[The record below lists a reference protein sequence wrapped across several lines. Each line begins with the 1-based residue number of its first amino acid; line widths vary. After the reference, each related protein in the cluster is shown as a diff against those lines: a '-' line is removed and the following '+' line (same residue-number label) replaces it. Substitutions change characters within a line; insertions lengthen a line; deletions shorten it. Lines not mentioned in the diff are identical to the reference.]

1 MDQKLLLVMVGFF
14 IGLTVGFLLPKIY
27 SPHAAEM
34 EKLPAP
40 YYDVLWENEHV
51 RIVEHMMAPGD
62 SEPMHTH
69 PEMLAYVME
78 SSNLLITEAD
88 GTTSEVKLTEG
99 DFQQLP
105 IWTHAIKNVGDTP
118 LHTLLVELKR

>member
-1 MDQKLLLVMVGFF
+1 MVGFI
-14 IGLTVGFLLPKIY
+14 IGLSVAFVLAKIY

-34 EKLPAP
+34 EKLPEP
-40 YYDVLWENEHV
+40 FYSVLWENEHV
-51 RIVEHMMAPGD
+51 RIVEHTMAPGD

-88 GTTSEVKLTEG
+88 GTTNEVELTKG

-105 IWTHAIKNVGDTP
+105 TWTHSIKNVGDTP
-118 LHTLLVELKR
+118 LHTLLVELRR

>member
-1 MDQKLLLVMVGFF
+1 
-14 IGLTVGFLLPKIY
+14 
-27 SPHAAEM
+27 M
-34 EKLPAP
+34 EKLPEP
-40 YYDVLWENEHV
+40 YYSVLWENEHV
-51 RIVEHMMAPGD
+51 RIVEHTMVPGD

-69 PEMLAYVME
+69 PEMLAYVMQ

-88 GTTSEVKLTEG
+88 GTTKEVKLTKG

-105 IWTHAIKNVGDTP
+105 TWTHGIKNVGDTP

>member
-1 MDQKLLLVMVGFF
+1 MNQKLLLV
-14 IGLTVGFLLPKIY
+14 TVGFLIGLSVAFVLPKIY
-27 SPHAAEM
+27 SSHATET
-34 EKLPAP
+34 EKLPEP
-40 YYDVLWENEHV
+40 YYSVLWENEHV
-51 RIVEHMMAPGD
+51 RIVEHTMAPGD

-69 PEMLAYVME
+69 PEMLAYVMQ

-88 GTTSEVKLTEG
+88 GTTNEIKLTKG

-105 IWTHAIKNVGDTP
+105 TWTHSIKNVGDTS

>member
-1 MDQKLLLVMVGFF
+1 MNQKLLLVMVGFI
-14 IGLTVGFLLPKIY
+14 IGLSVAFVLAKIY
-27 SPHAAEM
+27 LPHAAEM
-34 EKLPAP
+34 EKLPEP
-40 YYDVLWENEHV
+40 FYSVLWENEHV
-51 RIVEHMMAPGD
+51 RIVEHTMAPGD

-88 GTTSEVKLTEG
+88 GTTNEVELTKG

-105 IWTHAIKNVGDTP
+105 TWTHSIKNVGDTP
-118 LHTLLVELKR
+118 LHTLLVELRR